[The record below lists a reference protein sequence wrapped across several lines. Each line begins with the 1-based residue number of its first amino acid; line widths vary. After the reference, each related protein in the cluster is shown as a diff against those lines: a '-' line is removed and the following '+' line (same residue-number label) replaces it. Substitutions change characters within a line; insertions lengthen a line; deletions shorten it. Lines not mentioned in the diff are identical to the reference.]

1 MEQLKLNK
9 KRGLLERQE
18 HDYVLKNPAEPELY
32 RELFSYNE
40 IPKVAFNDRKVPMI
54 TPDEWWITDTSF
66 RDGQQ
71 STAPLS
77 VKQIVDL
84 YKLMNKLGGPKGLI
98 RASEFFLYSEKDRE
112 AVRKCQELGFKFPE
126 ITSWIRAN
134 EKDFQLVKEMDIAET
149 GILVS
154 CSDYHIYK
162 KMGLDRQQ
170 ALDKYLGIVKSA
182 LSAGIRPRCHFED
195 ITRADFYGFVV
206 PFALELMSLSKEAG
220 VPIKIR
226 ACDTLGYG
234 VSFPGAALP
243 RSVQGIIYGL
253 NTYADVPPEYLEWH
267 GHNDFYKVVT
277 NATTAWLYGCS
288 SINCSLLGIGERTG
302 NCPTEAMCIEYAQ
315 LKGTQ
320 DGMDLTAITEIA
332 EYFENNIGYNIPH
345 RTPFVGRAF
354 NTTRA
359 GIHADGLLKD
369 EEIYNVFD
377 TQRILGRKP
386 TVSISNTSGLAG
398 IAYWI
403 NSYYGLPTECSLSKS
418 HPLCVYIKGLVDEEY
433 KGGRNTVFGDGELDD
448 MVRIYNHNLHKILED
463 KLWTELASYENN

>member
-1 MEQLKLNK
+1 MEKLKLNK

-18 HDYVLKNPAEPELY
+18 HDFILKNPEEPELY
-32 RELFSYNE
+32 RYLFSYDE
-40 IPKVAFNDRKVPMI
+40 IPKIAFNDRKVPMI

-71 STAPLS
+71 STAPLT

-84 YKLMNKLGGPKGLI
+84 YKLMSRLGGPKGII

-112 AVRKCQELGFKFPE
+112 AVRKCQELGLKFPE

-134 EKDFQLVKEMDIAET
+134 EKDFQLVKDMNIPET

-162 KMGLDRQQ
+162 KMNLDRKK

-182 LSAGIRPRCHFED
+182 LDAGIKPRCHFED

-206 PFALELMSLSKEAG
+206 PFALELMNLSKESG

-267 GHNDFYKVVT
+267 GHNDFYKVVS

-315 LKGTQ
+315 LKGTL

-332 EYFENNIGYNIPH
+332 EYFENEIGYSIPP
-345 RTPFVGRAF
+345 RTPFVGKAF

-377 TQRILGRKP
+377 TEKILGRKP
-386 TVSISNTSGLAG
+386 VVSISNTSGLAG

-403 NSYYGLPTECSLSKS
+403 NSYYGVPTDFSLNKS
-418 HPLCVYIKGLVDEEY
+418 HPVCIAIKEQVDKEY
-433 KGGRNTVFGDGELDD
+433 AGGRNTVFGDGELDD
-448 MVRIYNHNLHKILED
+448 MVRMFDTPFHKVLQN
-463 KLWTELASYENN
+463 KLWDEMYTYKK